1 MTRTGSIN
9 TEFYVI
15 EKSIIES
22 ARALLVDPL
31 DRVLLIELALRR
43 IALEPT
49 ALRQTSGPL
58 GLDVAQAHRARWTTG

>member
-1 MTRTGSIN
+1 VTRTGSIH